1 MKHHAAAGFGRARSP
16 QRSQACGAREG
27 FGRGDG
33 RSRAMAEAGRWPK
46 QGDGRSR
53 AMARPFIHVPL
64 FSVPGCH
71 PGLKHSQDVQVVIAV
86 FVSRACV
93 RPSRASAVPSEHS
106 GCGVRTSMWP
116 VVAVMHADNGAG
128 PSVDVPCGLCTG
140 RKARRRGRCTG
151 MWRQRQRQR
160 GQRGQRGQR
169 RQQRQL
175 CRSPERALVP
185 ELRMKIQQ

>member
-53 AMARPFIHVPL
+53 AMADAGRWPKQ
-64 FSVPGCH
+64 GD
-71 PGLKHSQDVQVVIAV
+71 GR
-86 FVSRACV
+86 SRAMAEAGRWLGLSFMCRCSQSPAVTPDSSTAKMYRSSSPGACRV
-93 RPSRASAVPSEHS
+93 RACGRAERALCRASTVA
-106 GCGVRTSMWP
+106 CGVRTSMWP

-128 PSVDVPCGLCTG
+128 PSVDVPCGLS
-140 RKARRRGRCTG
+140 A
-151 MWRQRQRQR
+151 
-160 GQRGQRGQR
+160 
-169 RQQRQL
+169 
-175 CRSPERALVP
+175 
-185 ELRMKIQQ
+185 

>member
-1 MKHHAAAGFGRARSP
+1 MKHHAAA
-16 QRSQACGAREG
+16 G

-46 QGDGRSR
+46 QGDGRSG

-86 FVSRACV
+86 CVSRACV
-93 RPSRASAVPSEHS
+93 RPSRASAVPSTVA
-106 GCGVRTSMWP
+106 CGVRTSMWP

-140 RKARRRGRCTG
+140 REARRRGRCTG
-151 MWRQRQRQR
+151 MLRQWQRQQ
-160 GQRGQRGQR
+160 GQRGQR

-175 CRSPERALVP
+175 CRSPARALVP